1 MGKPQK
7 HKDNWT
13 PNTVAQER
21 PNILARVDGTMYM
34 AHVESANPD
43 NNTAMIRYSPQPG
56 VNITYQTRLA
66 SVVGALNSGN
76 PLYHSS
82 PQPVEAVACDDCAE
96 ITQELV
102 DLVNDRDATARR
114 LGSPK

>member
-13 PNTVAQER
+13 SDSVAQER

-43 NNTAMIRYSPQPG
+43 NNTAMIRYNPQPG
-56 VNITYQTRLA
+56 VSIMYQTTLT

-76 PLYHSS
+76 PLYHVSQS
-82 PQPVEAVACDDCAE
+82 KVENRQEQP
-96 ITQELV
+96 
-102 DLVNDRDATARR
+102 
-114 LGSPK
+114 